1 MLSLLGGIFLGWALG
16 ANDAS
21 NAFGSAVAS
30 RMLRF
35 WTAAVLASV
44 FVLLGALLEGEAGI
58 ETLQG
63 LTRLNL
69 DKAVIASIA
78 AAVTVTLMTFI
89 GLPVST
95 SQATVGAILGIGFLN
110 RHLDLGGLG
119 KVVACWFGTPIGGL
133 IAAIITYRL
142 LALIYN
148 TLRID
153 LFRAD
158 IYLRISLILAGSYAA
173 YTLGAN
179 NVANVTAVFVG
190 AGRLTLFSATL
201 IGGLSI
207 ALGILTFSQPVMETV
222 GRKLVRLDPF
232 SALIVVLA
240 EALTVHFYTLIGVPV
255 STSQAVVGAI
265 LGVGIVKGIN
275 TVSRRM
281 LVNILLGWFLTPI
294 IACFLTLSINF
305 VANLRYVPQG

>member
-201 IGGLSI
+201 IAEVLPRKDLPLVISI
-207 ALGILTFSQPVMETV
+207 RTGNLISLPPAAARIMWQMSP
-222 GRKLVRLDPF
+222 PF
-232 SALIVVLA
+232 SWAPGNW
-240 EALTVHFYTLIGVPV
+240 TCFRRH
-255 STSQAVVGAI
+255 SSAV
-265 LGVGIVKGIN
+265 
-275 TVSRRM
+275 
-281 LVNILLGWFLTPI
+281 
-294 IACFLTLSINF
+294 
-305 VANLRYVPQG
+305 